1 MIHEMVFD
9 PTELRTVATVFDEA
23 WEALRTQHGNAMSL
37 DEIRLRLASL
47 VLWLA
52 SDHQLGQQ
60 QIKAIALRMLTHD
73 DLALAPTG

>member
-9 PTELRTVATVFDEA
+9 PTELRTVGTVFDEA

-47 VLWLA
+47 VLRLA

-60 QIKAIALRMLTHD
+60 QIKATALRMLTHD